1 MNENEFW
8 TVYADSQKRVTLTE
22 DQKRTIAAAAGQHP
36 RERNTALSAAAE
48 HNEQTKPAAV
58 PPAARQRRS
67 LGRIALPAAACLA
80 AIALAIGLVTS
91 FDTGGPFGIFNA
103 TPDFTVQA
111 YAADSDSILE
121 MGTENQIVF
130 SRSADAHG
138 IGSKEAYLAEGY
150 YTGCLFRVGGEGV
163 TRIQA
168 SVSTGALYRSTQE
181 TVTAGENPER
191 WAELVSW
198 KPTARG
204 LGEYYDEYD
213 YVSIVG
219 SPDDLAKDDPA
230 KQWSVE
236 LTKKLGS
243 TIDVAMD
250 DSSSSCSFGFWTNE
264 DYGGNGDGMEATDAI
279 IDLFDG
285 ATLTI
290 TATFEDGHTTT
301 QVIEL
306 HAADVK
312 ASMQQSED
320 GLWELSLTP
329 EIVDPSGLQQYTD
342 YVHTLYGTV
351 EKTSHEPFPESLEN
365 ANEYEGTASDPLPF
379 ERQDLLR
386 PLGDDVVI
394 DEQDIHAATD
404 SIPFTAD
411 MGTSFT
417 LTDLQMLERST
428 QMPDGITLDD
438 LRSGMHSWEYYNRV
452 VSQIDGYTIDEN
464 GTITGESEGFSW
476 VVMEATIANAGAKA
490 TEMTG
495 DGGFYGE
502 YAVIDDEGH
511 VSTALARSFALTNG
525 GWDAPNAAVYRD
537 FTLEPGETTTV
548 RWLAIVPDVVL
559 DDPSLFFLAYADNT
573 GVPSEGTLSGMEL
586 ALPNE

>member
-8 TVYADSQKRVTLTE
+8 AAYAHSQKRVALTE
-22 DQKRTIAAAAGQHP
+22 EQKRTIAATAGQHP
-36 RERNTALSAAAE
+36 HEHSAARSAAAD
-48 HNEQTKPAAV
+48 HNAQAKPNAAR
-58 PPAARQRRS
+58 PSARQRRS
-67 LGRIALPAAACLA
+67 LGRIALPVAACLA
-80 AIALAIGLVTS
+80 VVALAVGLVTG
-91 FDTGGPFGIFNA
+91 FAEEDPFGFFNA
-103 TPDFTVQA
+103 TPDFSVQA

-121 MGTENQIVF
+121 MGTENQIIF
-130 SRSADAHG
+130 SRAADSYG

-150 YTGCLFRVGGEGV
+150 YTGCLFRIEGEGV

-181 TVTAGENPER
+181 TVTAKENPDR
-191 WAELVSW
+191 WNELLSW

-213 YVSIVG
+213 YVNITG
-219 SPDDLAKDDPA
+219 SLDDLAKDDPA
-230 KQWSVE
+230 KQWSVA

-243 TIDVAMD
+243 TIDVAVD
-250 DSSSSCSFGFWTNE
+250 ESSPSCSFGFWTNE
-264 DYGGNGDGMEATDAI
+264 DYGSDGDGMEATDAI

-290 TATFEDGHTTT
+290 TATFNDGHTTT

-312 ASMQQSED
+312 ASMQQGED

-329 EIVDPSGLQQYTD
+329 EIVDPNGLQQYVD

-351 EKTSHEPFPESLEN
+351 EKTSHEPFPGSLEN
-365 ANEYEGTASDPLPF
+365 ANEYEDTASEALTF

-394 DEQDIHAATD
+394 REQDIHAATD

-417 LTDLQMLERST
+417 LTGLQMLSRSA
-428 QMPDGITLDD
+428 QLPASFALDD
-438 LRSGMHSWEYYNRV
+438 LRSGMGSWEYYNRV
-452 VSQIDGYTIDEN
+452 VSQIDGYTLDEN
-464 GTITGESEGFSW
+464 GTVIGESEGFSW
-476 VVMEATIANAGAKA
+476 VVMEATVTNAGAKA
-490 TEMTG
+490 TEVTG

-502 YAVIDDEGH
+502 YAVIDDQGR
-511 VSTALARSFALTNG
+511 VSTALARSFALTDG
-525 GWDAPNAAVYRD
+525 GWDAPNAGVYRD

-559 DDPSLFFLAYADNT
+559 DDPSLFFLAYADYT
-573 GVPSEGTLSGMEL
+573 GVPSEGTFSAMEL
-586 ALPNE
+586 ALPSE